1 MGEQNRFDVLARKR
15 EFFLSGT
22 VKEKAETQQAQPKS
36 TARERITKLLDS
48 QSFVETDA
56 FMQQSGAVQS
66 APGEGV
72 VTGYGTID
80 GRGIYVIAQDYAVLG
95 GAMSAMHATKMCKTL
110 ELAGKTGL
118 PVIMLLDS
126 MGVRLGEGAAA
137 LHGFGS
143 VFAKMAQLSGV
154 VPIITMV
161 CGQCAGTA
169 AFFAPLSD
177 FVIMTKGVGGIF
189 TAAPGAFNK
198 TGETPKTDKIGGASV
213 LAKQGI
219 AHFECA
225 SEDESFFCVRQLLSY
240 LPDNNL
246 VDTPDDDCTDDL
258 NRMIENYAE
267 AFDMR
272 QMVRS
277 AMDNS
282 IFLETQAGYAAGVI
296 TGFARVNGRS
306 VGVVASAG
314 VKLDE
319 EACAKAA
326 GFVSFCDA
334 FGIPVITF
342 VDTPGFTLLEQQS
355 GIIRAGGKLIGA
367 YAEATVPMI
376 TIITGQAIGGGYVA
390 MASRALGADMVY
402 AWPQAQISCL
412 SIEASAIIM
421 DAEEAA
427 ESASPF
433 EAAEAGFVDEVIY
446 PAETRQR
453 IAGALELA
461 IGKRENRLPKKP
473 GTRLR

>member
-1 MGEQNRFDVLARKR
+1 MGEHNAFDVLARKR
-15 EFFLSGT
+15 QTLLAGNA
-22 VKEKAETQQAQPKS
+22 KEKTETQQAQPKP
-36 TARERITKLLDS
+36 TARERVAKLLDS

-56 FMQQSGAVQS
+56 FIQQTGAAQS

-80 GRGIYVIAQDYAVLG
+80 GRGVYVISQDYAVLG
-95 GAMSAMHATKMCKTL
+95 GAMSAMHAAKMGKTL

-118 PVIMLLDS
+118 PVVMMLDS

-154 VPIITMV
+154 VPVITV
-161 CGQCAGTA
+161 ICGQCAGTA

-177 FVIMTKGVGGIF
+177 FVVMAKGSGSIF

-198 TGETPKTDKIGGASV
+198 TGETPHTDKIGGAAAM
-213 LAKQGI
+213 AKQGI
-219 AHFECA
+219 AHFYCA
-225 SEDESFFCVRQLLSY
+225 SEEEAFSCARQLLSY

-246 VDTPDDDCTDDL
+246 VDTPDEDCTDDL
-258 NRMIENYAE
+258 NRMIENYNGP
-267 AFDMR
+267 FDTR

-277 AMDNS
+277 VMDNS
-282 IFLETQAGYAAGVI
+282 IFFEIQAGYAAGII
-296 TGFARVNGRS
+296 TGFSRVNGRS
-306 VGVVASAG
+306 VGVVASSGAL
-314 VKLDE
+314 LDE
-319 EACAKAA
+319 DASAKAA
-326 GFVSFCDA
+326 GFVSLCDA
-334 FGIPVITF
+334 FGLPVVTF
-342 VDTPGFTLLEQQS
+342 VNTPGFALSERQS
-355 GIIRAGGKLIGA
+355 GIIRAGGRLIGA

-376 TIITGQAIGGGYVA
+376 TVITGKAIGGGYVA
-390 MASRALGADMVY
+390 LASRALGADMVY
-402 AWPQAQISCL
+402 AWPQAEISCM
-412 SIEASAIIM
+412 SPEATAIIM
-421 DAEEAA
+421 DSEKAA
-427 ESASPF
+427 EAASPF

-473 GTRLR
+473 RLR

>member
-1 MGEQNRFDVLARKR
+1 MGEQNGFDVLARKR
-15 EFFLSGT
+15 QLFLAGNA
-22 VKEKAETQQAQPKS
+22 KEKTETQQTQPKP
-36 TARERITKLLDS
+36 TARERVAKLLDD

-56 FMQQSGAVQS
+56 FMQQTGAPQS

-72 VTGYGTID
+72 VTGYGTINS
-80 GRGIYVIAQDYAVLG
+80 RGVYVIAQDYAVLG
-95 GAMSAMHATKMCKTL
+95 GAMSAMHAAKMCKTL

-118 PVIMLLDS
+118 PIVMLLDS

-154 VPIITMV
+154 VPVITVV

-177 FVIMTKGVGGIF
+177 FVVMAKGVGGIF

-198 TGETPKTDKIGGASV
+198 TGEAPHAEKIGGASA
-213 LAKQGI
+213 LTKQGI
-219 AHFECA
+219 SHFESD
-225 SEDESFFCVRQLLSY
+225 SENEAFSCVRQLLSY

-246 VDTPDDDCTDDL
+246 VDTPDTDCTDDL
-258 NRMIENYAE
+258 NRMIENYDD
-267 AFDMR
+267 AFDVR
-272 QMVRS
+272 QMVR
-277 AMDNS
+277 AVMDNGT
-282 IFLETQAGYAAGVI
+282 FYETQAGYAPDMI

-306 VGVVASAG
+306 VGVVASTGAE
-314 VKLDE
+314 LDE
-319 EACAKAA
+319 KACAKAA

-334 FGIPVITF
+334 FGVPIITF
-342 VDTPGFTLLEQQS
+342 VNTPGFVLLESQS
-355 GIIRAGGKLIGA
+355 SIIRAGGRLIGA

-376 TIITGQAIGGGYVA
+376 TVITGQAIGGGYVA

-402 AWPQAQISCL
+402 AWPQAQVSCL
-412 SIEASAIIM
+412 SAEASAIIM
-421 DAEEAA
+421 DSDKAA
-427 ESASPF
+427 EAASPF

-461 IGKRENRLPKKP
+461 IGKRENRLPKKH
-473 GTRLR
+473 GARLR

>member
-1 MGEQNRFDVLARKR
+1 MGEQNGFDVLARKR
-15 EFFLSGT
+15 QLFLASSA
-22 VKEKAETQQAQPKS
+22 KEKTGTQQVQPKP
-36 TARERITKLLDS
+36 TARERVAKLLDD

-56 FMQQSGAVQS
+56 FVQQSSASQS

-80 GRGIYVIAQDYAVLG
+80 GRGIYVIAQDYEVLG
-95 GAMSAMHATKMCKTL
+95 GAMSAMHAAKVVKTL

-118 PVIMLLDS
+118 PVVMLLDS

-137 LHGFGS
+137 MHGFGS

-154 VPIITMV
+154 VPVITVV

-177 FVIMTKGVGGIF
+177 FVIMAKGVGSIF

-198 TGETPKTDKIGGASV
+198 TGEAPHADKIGGASA
-213 LAKQGI
+213 LSKQGI

-225 SEDESFFCVRQLLSY
+225 SEDEMFSCVQQLLSY

-246 VDTPDDDCTDDL
+246 VDTPDADCTDDL
-258 NRMIENYAE
+258 NRMIENYTGT
-267 AFDMR
+267 FDAR
-272 QMVRS
+272 QMVRA
-277 AMDNS
+277 AMDNG
-282 IFLETQAGYAAGVI
+282 IFLETQSGYAAGMI

-306 VGVVASAG
+306 VGIVASSGA
-314 VKLDE
+314 VLDE

-326 GFVSFCDA
+326 GFISLCDA
-334 FGIPVITF
+334 FGIPIVTF
-342 VDTPGFTLLEQQS
+342 VDTPGFALSECQS
-355 GIIRAGGKLIGA
+355 GIIRAGGRLIGA

-376 TIITGQAIGGGYVA
+376 TVITGQAIGGGYVA

-402 AWPQAQISCL
+402 AWPQARVSCL
-412 SIEASAIIM
+412 SAEASAIIM
-421 DAEEAA
+421 DTEKAEET
-427 ESASPF
+427 ASPF
-433 EAAEAGFVDEVIY
+433 EAAEAGLVDEVIY

-453 IAGALELA
+453 IAGALELV
-461 IGKRENRLPKKP
+461 IGKRENRLPKKH
-473 GTRLR
+473 GARLR